1 MVKLGICSSIENID
15 MVGDA
20 GYSYIETSVGSI
32 MKLMQDEFEEYL
44 RKMNNSKINIEVCNC
59 LFPGNIKLVGDELDY
74 EQVKQYISN
83 ALDRVSQLGVD
94 IVVFGSGGSRRIPE
108 GYDRIKAKEQFINVM
123 KIVGEEASK
132 YNITIVLE
140 PLNRSETNLM
150 NSVKEGLELVKEVA
164 HPNIKLLADYYH
176 MRKES
181 ENLNI
186 LNEATAYI
194 KHCHIAHGQTRQY
207 PSSEDKDKY
216 AEFIKILI
224 QNKYEGRISIE
235 GKTNDLKKDAKE
247 AKKLLDHIITY

>member
-1 MVKLGICSSIENID
+1 MVRLGICSSIENIEIIAE
-15 MVGDA
+15 V
-20 GYSYIETSVGSI
+20 GYSYIETAVNSMVE
-32 MKLMQDEFEEYL
+32 LTQDEFEKYL
-44 RKMNNSKINIEVCNC
+44 EKVNSSKINIEACNG

-74 EQVKQYISN
+74 DQVKKYISD

-108 GYDRIKAKEQFINVM
+108 GYDRIKAKEQFIKVI

-140 PLNRSETNLM
+140 PLNKAETNLL
-150 NSVKEGLELVKEVA
+150 NSVREGLELVKEVA

-176 MRKES
+176 MRRES

-186 LNEATAYI
+186 LNDATAYI

-216 AEFIKILI
+216 AEFIKLLN

-235 GKTNDLKKDAKE
+235 GKTDDLKEDAKA
-247 AKKLLDHIITY
+247 AKKFLDHIITY